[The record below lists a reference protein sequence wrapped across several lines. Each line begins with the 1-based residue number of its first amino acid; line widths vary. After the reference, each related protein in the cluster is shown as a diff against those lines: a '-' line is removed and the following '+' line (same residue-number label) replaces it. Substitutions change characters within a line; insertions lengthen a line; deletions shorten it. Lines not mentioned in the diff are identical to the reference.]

1 MEGIKDLRLLQIGAE
16 LTNGGASGTAVACTA
31 PWRGE
36 ATYKDETPIQFVPEQ
51 VQNLVGY
58 DRTKLPY
65 NLGSLSLA
73 ATPMTAEQLPWIL
86 RSAIRAVETG
96 SQDGAGSDYLYDY
109 IVPMT
114 SATMNISA
122 ATIAFV
128 SATKKI
134 TDSGNGL
141 AFIKTGDLI
150 KVAGAADAGN
160 NGYHLVTTGG
170 VAAEIVVDEALTDA
184 AATPTITIEIVRQT
198 LTFRGGDNS
207 LAEKGAYGYCKDF
220 EISGSGGGD
229 SDAIMMSANFEVR
242 QWIADSFTASLAIP
256 SVSEFMFPEAQLAID
271 AVGGTLGATTAG
283 VFTDFNLKY
292 NTGIKKRYGANN
304 SKNYDSALL
313 RGGPEMVFT
322 VGLPYDTIAQA
333 EIGYWRAQTARKM
346 RLTLNGASVTTPGT
360 TYSKKT
366 VIVDMPG
373 KWESFDGLEDV
384 EGGDIVRG
392 TFRCKYNATA
402 ALNPRILVVNELST
416 LL

>member
-73 ATPMTAEQLPWIL
+73 QTPMTAEQLPWIL

-114 SATMNISA
+114 SATMVISA
-122 ATIAFV
+122 ATLAFV

-150 KVAGAADAGN
+150 KVAGAVAAGN

-170 VAAEIVVDEALTDA
+170 VAAE
-184 AATPTITIEIVRQT
+184 
-198 LTFRGGDNS
+198 
-207 LAEKGAYGYCKDF
+207 
-220 EISGSGGGD
+220 
-229 SDAIMMSANFEVR
+229 
-242 QWIADSFTASLAIP
+242 
-256 SVSEFMFPEAQLAID
+256 
-271 AVGGTLGATTAG
+271 
-283 VFTDFNLKY
+283 
-292 NTGIKKRYGANN
+292 
-304 SKNYDSALL
+304 
-313 RGGPEMVFT
+313 
-322 VGLPYDTIAQA
+322 
-333 EIGYWRAQTARKM
+333 
-346 RLTLNGASVTTPGT
+346 
-360 TYSKKT
+360 
-366 VIVDMPG
+366 
-373 KWESFDGLEDV
+373 
-384 EGGDIVRG
+384 
-392 TFRCKYNATA
+392 
-402 ALNPRILVVNELST
+402 LVVS
-416 LL
+416 